1 MSQHKPAWGLACCSQ
16 IMVVFLIGQLHLRGW
31 EVRGEF
37 LACRVVLPAYGAGP
51 YLPAIVMERPVYVRE
66 MSDGL
71 YSPLTYLLY
80 KVRPAAEPLLSHHCS
95 SRMTGRQGSSQG
107 ALPCKAP
114 RRALRPYQFLAV
126 GGADD

>member
-1 MSQHKPAWGLACCSQ
+1 MAPGPAGGLPHSAYMLHWYLHGSQQAGTHWL
-16 IMVVFLIGQLHLRGW
+16 QLSLTGTSERR
-31 EVRGEF
+31 EL

-80 KVRPAAEPLLSHHCS
+80 KVGAHSAAQALS
-95 SRMTGRQGSSQG
+95 Q
-107 ALPCKAP
+107 AP
-114 RRALRPYQFLAV
+114 HVQRCLQCICQDGCQHQWQTVAA
-126 GGADD
+126 